1 MSVAKMNW
9 REESLDDFIHAI
21 VMRDRQQVLKYLEST
36 EFTSLDHMPH
46 EASIPILDL
55 PVPTFKEV

>member
-1 MSVAKMNW
+1 MDW
-9 REESLDDFIHAI
+9 REEALNNFIHGV
-21 VMRDRQQVLKYLEST
+21 VMRDRQQVLDFLASA

-46 EASIPILDL
+46 EANLPILDL